1 MLRFDQR
8 MYHEYG
14 VFAGFLST
22 CSTNISFY
30 TSMRSTKYWTEKRHF
45 INFILVYVT
54 DSLEDDVMDLFLKL

>member
-1 MLRFDQR
+1 M
-8 MYHEYG
+8 
-14 VFAGFLST
+14 FAGFLST